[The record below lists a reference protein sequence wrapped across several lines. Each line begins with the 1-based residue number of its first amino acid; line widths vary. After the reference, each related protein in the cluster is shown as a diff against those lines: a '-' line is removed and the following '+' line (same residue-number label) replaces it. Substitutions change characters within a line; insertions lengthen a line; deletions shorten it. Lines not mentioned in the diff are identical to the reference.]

1 MQHTLTSKRYGK
13 YSYHALIVVLVFS
26 FILLPFSTNIA
37 HATVTYCNQ
46 TGVPTNVPSEF
57 CATYATLNTSVQAF
71 EPTVDSAWN
80 GSEPAVGFGG
90 WVYPASDLESPVQNP
105 NFYTTSVLPY
115 IKALHSM
122 GAKTGIFLVQ
132 APLLTQSFYTWCSQA
147 SINTCSASDYTT
159 RINFFKQVVAGLRS
173 YGMKVM
179 IQTQV
184 QPGQGGSYTSDPLDV
199 TDYYASLSW
208 TDYINTRA
216 QTALTIEQQLQPDY
230 LNFESEPDTEAQKS
244 NRTEIAPS
252 NSSFVTNVMQLTNGI
267 LSTLEGANITG
278 LNTTYQLVVGMGS
291 WEQKM
296 STLLPQMV
304 ALPDIT
310 VFDIHVHPIDDT
322 NNQDLPNIYTVANAA
337 IAAGKRVAMGDAM
350 IYKESTA
357 EIASLAPNV
366 AESRYYWNFWQPMD
380 LQFSQ
385 QMVKIAYTENMVYM
399 SISFSD
405 DFFAN
410 LDYANTPGCVT
421 PPSTVCTPSQWD
433 SAGSSAAFTNLSTT
447 PPTLTALGT
456 MYEQEM
462 AGNLTGSD
470 TTAPSI
476 PTKVVGT
483 ATSSSQIAVSW
494 MASTDNV
501 GVTGYKIFRNGTQVG
516 TSTTTS
522 YSDTNLSPNTP
533 YIYTIAAYDAAGN
546 TSAQSTSVSVTTQAL
561 VNNTAPTVPTGF
573 AVQSEDQSDAVI
585 TWTPSTDPVAVTGY
599 NVYRNG
605 AKIGTAALPFYSDT
619 GLTPST
625 TYSYTVSAYDA
636 AGNTSAQS
644 AAFSVTTLATNPTG
658 GSGGGGSSPIIPPP
672 ITPIIPIPVPTPV
685 TPNPTSYSLI
695 DNNGTYYLIQNGVL
709 SGITDPGILN
719 SYGFTFSDAV
729 PATAADL
736 ALPQGPLLS
745 PNDGALVKTA
755 ADPTVYLIS
764 NRQRLGFTSEAVFTG
779 LGFQFSS
786 VLIVTTPE
794 LNALALGNI
803 LNDGSI
809 AHPEGVEIND
819 NGTIYLMGTTT
830 RDPYPS
836 LDVYNSWN
844 IDNDFSNVVPA
855 NAADEA
861 LPVGPAV
868 QLRVIAN

>member
-1 MQHTLTSKRYGK
+1 MKNPIPVSLHTTILKK
-13 YSYHALIVVLVFS
+13 AAVLVSISVLFLS
-26 FILLPFSTNIA
+26 PFANIA
-37 HATVTYCNQ
+37 YATVTYCNQ
-46 TGVPTNVPSEF
+46 TGVPTNVPTEF
-57 CATYATLNTSVQAF
+57 CATYASLNTSVQAF
-71 EPTVDSAWN
+71 EPTVDSTWN
-80 GSEPAVGFGG
+80 GSKPAVGFGA

-105 NFYTTSVLPY
+105 NFYTTGVLPY

-122 GAKTGIFLVQ
+122 GAKTAIFLINS
-132 APLLTQSFYTWCSQA
+132 PLLTQSFYTWCSQP
-147 SINTCSASDYTT
+147 SVNTCSASDYNT
-159 RINFFKQVVAGLRS
+159 RINFFKQVVAGIHS

-199 TDYYASLSW
+199 DDYYASLSW
-208 TDYINTRA
+208 ADYINTRA

-244 NRTEIAPS
+244 NRSEIAPS
-252 NSSFVTNVMQLTNGI
+252 NANFVTNVMQLTNGI

-304 ALPDIT
+304 ALPDIS
-310 VFDIHVHPIDDT
+310 VIDIHVHPINDT
-322 NNQDLPNIYTVANAA
+322 NAQDLPNIYTIANAA

-350 IYKESTA
+350 IYKESTS
-357 EIASLAPNV
+357 EIGSLAANI
-366 AESRYYWNFWQPMD
+366 AESRYYWTFWQPMD

-385 QMVKIAYTENMVYM
+385 QMTKIAYTENMVYM

-421 PPSTVCTPSQWD
+421 PPSTVCSPTQWD
-433 SAGSSAAFTNLSTT
+433 SAGSSAAFTNLSTN
-447 PPTLTALGT
+447 PPTLTPLGT

-462 AGNLTGSD
+462 AGNLTTPD
-470 TTAPSI
+470 TQAPTI
-476 PTKVVGT
+476 PTNLVGT
-483 ATSSSQIAVSW
+483 ATSSSQINLSW
-494 MASTDNV
+494 TASTDNV

-516 TSTTTS
+516 TATSNS
-522 YSDTNLSPNTP
+522 YSDTNLSAKTP
-533 YIYTIAAYDAAGN
+533 YVYTVAAYDAAGN
-546 TSAQSTSVSVTTQAL
+546 TSVPSIPVSVTTL
-561 VNNTAPTVPTGF
+561 SLGNNIPPTVPTGF
-573 AVQSEDQSDAVI
+573 VLQSEDQSDAI
-585 TWTPSTDPVAVTGY
+585 IAWTPSTDPVAVTGY

-605 AKIGTAALPFYSDT
+605 AQVGTVTVPLFSDS

-625 TYSYTVSAYDA
+625 TYTYTVSAFDA
-636 AGNTSAQS
+636 AGNTSTQS
-644 AAFSVTTLATNPTG
+644 TPFSVTTLASLPV
-658 GSGGGGSSPIIPPP
+658 GGGGGGGAPI
-672 ITPIIPIPVPTPV
+672 PIIPIPVPTPV
-685 TPNPTSYSLI
+685 TMSPPSYTLI
-695 DNNGTYYLIQNGVL
+695 NTNGTYYLIENGIL

-719 SYGFTFSDAV
+719 SYGFTFADAV

-755 ADPTVYLIS
+755 SDPTVYLIS
-764 NRQRLGFTSEAVFTG
+764 NRERLGFTSEDVFNS

-786 VLIVTTPE
+786 VLTVTSPE
-794 LNALALGNI
+794 LNALTVGNV
-803 LNDGSI
+803 LNNGTA
-809 AHPEGVEIND
+809 AHPEGVQIND
-819 NGTIYLMGTTT
+819 NGTIYLMGTTI

-836 LDVYNSWN
+836 LEVYNSWN

-861 LPVGPAV
+861 IPVGLAV
-868 QLRVIAN
+868 QMRVVAN